1 MTERK
6 EPIKLC
12 SQCRLSDPTQE
23 QSTAKPGGT
32 TLTKMT
38 VLLIPYWR
46 INCEVVPLTVLK
58 CNILNYSS
66 NCYTK
71 VTPQKIMKYA
81 QYEEKKTR
89 LAAS

>member
-32 TLTKMT
+32 SLAKII

-46 INCEVVPLTVLK
+46 INCEVVPLMVLK
-58 CNILNYSS
+58 RNILNYSS
-66 NCYTK
+66 NRYTK
-71 VTPQKIMKYA
+71 VTKKIIK
-81 QYEEKKTR
+81 
-89 LAAS
+89 

>member
-1 MTERK
+1 MTEKK
-6 EPIKLC
+6 EPIKLG

-23 QSTAKPGGT
+23 QSTAKPGGPP
-32 TLTKMT
+32 LHKIV
-38 VLLIPYWR
+38 VLPIPYWR

-71 VTPQKIMKYA
+71 VT
-81 QYEEKKTR
+81 KKR
-89 LAAS
+89 YKVGAI